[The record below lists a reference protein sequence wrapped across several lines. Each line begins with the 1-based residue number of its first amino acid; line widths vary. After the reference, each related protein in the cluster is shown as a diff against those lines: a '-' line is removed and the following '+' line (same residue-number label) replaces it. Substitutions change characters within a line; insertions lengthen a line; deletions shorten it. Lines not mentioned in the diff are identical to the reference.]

1 MGNIRRVLRCGRRQR
16 IQRIVP
22 EEPVFG
28 SFSANAVRL
37 TESITKN
44 YIYRLKNYMFFLT
57 EKIKPGER
65 NVNSESNELL

>member
-1 MGNIRRVLRCGRRQR
+1 MGIIRRVLRCGRRQR

-22 EEPVFG
+22 EESVFG

-37 TESITKN
+37 TESITEN
-44 YIYRLKNYMFFLT
+44 YIYRLKNYMFFLI

-65 NVNSESNELL
+65 NVNSENNELL